1 MPKGA
6 STRAQGILS
15 RNRRLTREGVFYTP
29 TEETAIKK
37 EHKIKKAEIRRI
49 STLKTKIEL
58 YKIRARTQ
66 RITLNILALF

>member
-1 MPKGA
+1 MPKYTSA
-6 STRAQGILS
+6 RAQGILS

-49 STLKTKIEL
+49 STLKEKNPECIV
-58 YKIRARTQ
+58 RART
-66 RITLNILALF
+66 